1 MRQVSDAFL
10 LLVAEASSGLTG
22 LFLVGVFFYV
32 ESGSRRRRAVQA
44 SEGFLGYIR
53 ASTRIVLVLFGIAI
67 GLSLTLVVLDP
78 IWPRILFGL
87 LSAVLVASNV
97 DTASRI
103 GSVARET
110 GSNVLVVTEVVGSLA
125 VLGIVVLPWALGG
138 FHPSREDLTWAIL
151 LSFGTG
157 LLSVFA
163 IVMSVF
169 DLAQLRAGDD
179 SNDGGDAV
187 DGDEFPGTAQS

>member
-32 ESGSRRRRAVQA
+32 ESGLRRSAQT

>member
-10 LLVAEASSGLTG
+10 LLIAEASSGLTG

-32 ESGSRRRRAVQA
+32 EAGFRRSAHT
-44 SEGFLGYIR
+44 SEGFVAYIR

-67 GLSLTLVVLDP
+67 GLSLTLVVLEP

-87 LSAVLVASNV
+87 LSVVLVASNV

-103 GSVARET
+103 RRVAVET
-110 GSNVLVVTEVVGSLA
+110 RSNVLVLTEGVGSLA

-163 IVMSVF
+163 IVMSIF
-169 DLAQLRAGDD
+169 DVARLRAGDD
-179 SNDGGDAV
+179 DSVHGVDGV
-187 DGDEFPGTAQS
+187 DGDDFPGTAQS